1 MLKSIYAC
9 KMYRYSKH
17 KDKIHS
23 AISNPLNAELVQQL
37 SKYVDFNEPKE
48 LPESYVDTT
57 KVNNK
62 EDTSTTQKSESKPL
76 SFTPHSSITSKP
88 SSEQLDTTAESE
100 EPEDAKVTDTANTGK
115 DDTTEEKSSETSNV
129 EESTKIK
136 GNQVVESGTVLYNN
150 SCICVDKLPEV
161 VDQIKGALNLRAD
174 TKGVNRVLV
183 KDSELWIYYDD
194 SINLNNVMAAVIEF
208 LNAANYQYL
217 EFNRLARSD
226 NAIVFEVSLEDTNKS
241 VDPVG
246 ENSDGKK

>member
-37 SKYVDFNEPKE
+37 SKYVDFDEPE
-48 LPESYVDTT
+48 NVSQTDTT
-57 KVNNK
+57 AKVNK
-62 EDTSTTQKSESKPL
+62 KDESSKVKSESKPL
-76 SFTPHSSITSKP
+76 SFTPHSPVVSKP
-88 SSEQLDTTAESE
+88 NFDESTKTTEFDNSEELENPEVDTTDDESE
-100 EPEDAKVTDTANTGK
+100 
-115 DDTTEEKSSETSNV
+115 SLETSNV
-129 EESTKIK
+129 EESTATKNK
-136 GNQVVESGTVLYNN
+136 QVVESGTVLYNN
-150 SCICVDKLPEV
+150 NCICVDKLPEV
-161 VDQIKGALNLRAD
+161 VDQIKGALNLRSD

-183 KDSELWIYYDD
+183 KDSELWIYYED

-226 NAIVFEVSLEDTNKS
+226 NAIVFEVSLDDTNKS

-246 ENSDGKK
+246 ENSNGKK

>member
-1 MLKSIYAC
+1 
-9 KMYRYSKH
+9 MYRYSKH

-37 SKYVDFNEPKE
+37 SKYVDFNEPKD
-48 LPESYVDTT
+48 LPESDVDTT

-100 EPEDAKVTDTANTGK
+100 EPEDAKVTDTANTGNTGK

-226 NAIVFEVSLEDTNKS
+226 NAIVFEVSLEDTNKY
-241 VDPVG
+241 VDPIG

>member
-1 MLKSIYAC
+1 
-9 KMYRYSKH
+9 MYRYSKH

-23 AISNPLNAELVQQL
+23 GISNPLNAELVQQL
-37 SKYVDFNEPKE
+37 SKYVNFNELE
-48 LPESYVDTT
+48 DLPESDVDTT

-62 EDTSTTQKSESKPL
+62 DDTSTTQKSESKPL

-246 ENSDGKK
+246 ENSNVKK

>member
-37 SKYVDFNEPKE
+37 SKYVDFDEPE
-48 LPESYVDTT
+48 NVSQTDTT
-57 KVNNK
+57 AKVNK
-62 EDTSTTQKSESKPL
+62 PDESSKVKSESKPL
-76 SFTPHSSITSKP
+76 SFTPHSPVVSKP
-88 SSEQLDTTAESE
+88 NFDESTKTTELDNLE
-100 EPEDAKVTDTANTGK
+100 EPENPEV
-115 DDTTEEKSSETSNV
+115 DTTDDESESLETSNV
-129 EESTKIK
+129 EESTATKNK
-136 GNQVVESGTVLYNN
+136 QVVESGTVLYNN
-150 SCICVDKLPEV
+150 NCICVDKLPEV
-161 VDQIKGALNLRAD
+161 VDQIKGALNLRSD

-183 KDSELWIYYDD
+183 KDSELWIYYED

-226 NAIVFEVSLEDTNKS
+226 NAIVFEVSLDDTNKS

-246 ENSDGKK
+246 ENSNGKK

>member
-37 SKYVDFNEPKE
+37 SKYVDFDEPE
-48 LPESYVDTT
+48 NVSQTDTT
-57 KVNNK
+57 AKVNK
-62 EDTSTTQKSESKPL
+62 QDESSKVKSKSKPL
-76 SFTPHSSITSKP
+76 SFTPHSPVVSNPNFDESTK
-88 SSEQLDTTAESE
+88 TTEFDNSE
-100 EPEDAKVTDTANTGK
+100 EPENQEVHTTDDESA
-115 DDTTEEKSSETSNV
+115 TESESLETSDV
-129 EESTKIK
+129 EESTATKNK
-136 GNQVVESGTVLYNN
+136 QVVESGTVLYNN
-150 SCICVDKLPEV
+150 NCICVDKLPEV
-161 VDQIKGALNLRAD
+161 VDQIKGALNLRSD

-183 KDSELWIYYDD
+183 KDSELWVYYED

-226 NAIVFEVSLEDTNKS
+226 NAIVFEVSLDDTTKS

-246 ENSDGKK
+246 ENSNGKK

>member
-37 SKYVDFNEPKE
+37 SKYVDFDEPE
-48 LPESYVDTT
+48 AVSQTDTT
-57 KVNNK
+57 AEVGKKDEPSKVK
-62 EDTSTTQKSESKPL
+62 PESKPL
-76 SFTPHSSITSKP
+76 SFTPHSPVVSKP
-88 SSEQLDTTAESE
+88 SFDETTKTTELDNSE
-100 EPEDAKVTDTANTGK
+100 EPENQEVHTTDDESA
-115 DDTTEEKSSETSNV
+115 TESESLETSDV
-129 EESTKIK
+129 EESTATKSK
-136 GNQVVESGTVLYNN
+136 QVVESGTVLYNN
-150 SCICVDKLPEV
+150 NCICVDKLPEV
-161 VDQIKGALNLRAD
+161 VDQIKGALNLRSD

-183 KDSELWIYYDD
+183 KDSELWIYYED

-226 NAIVFEVSLEDTNKS
+226 NAVVFEISLDDTTKS
-241 VDPVG
+241 VDPIG
-246 ENSDGKK
+246 ENSNGKK

>member
-37 SKYVDFNEPKE
+37 SKYVDFDEPE
-48 LPESYVDTT
+48 NVSQTDTT
-57 KVNNK
+57 AKVNK
-62 EDTSTTQKSESKPL
+62 QDESSKVKSESKPL
-76 SFTPHSSITSKP
+76 SFTPHSPVVSKP
-88 SSEQLDTTAESE
+88 NFDESTKTTEFDNSEELENPEVDTTDDESE
-100 EPEDAKVTDTANTGK
+100 
-115 DDTTEEKSSETSNV
+115 SLETSNV
-129 EESTKIK
+129 EEYTATKNK
-136 GNQVVESGTVLYNN
+136 QVVESGTVLYNN
-150 SCICVDKLPEV
+150 NCICVDKLPEV
-161 VDQIKGALNLRAD
+161 VDQIKGALNLRSD

-183 KDSELWIYYDD
+183 KDSELWIYYED

-226 NAIVFEVSLEDTNKS
+226 NAIVFEVSLDDTNKS

-246 ENSDGKK
+246 ENSNGKK

>member
-1 MLKSIYAC
+1 
-9 KMYRYSKH
+9 MYRYSKH

-37 SKYVDFNEPKE
+37 SKYVDFNEPE
-48 LPESYVDTT
+48 DLPESDVDTT
-57 KVNNK
+57 RVNNK
-62 EDTSTTQKSESKPL
+62 AGTSTTQKSEPKPL
-76 SFTPHSSITSKP
+76 SFTPHSAITSKP
-88 SSEQLDTTAESE
+88 SSEQSDTTTESE
-100 EPEDAKVTDTANTGK
+100 NLEDDKIIDTANTNNG
-115 DDTTEEKSSETSNV
+115 DTTEGKSSETSNV

-136 GNQVVESGTVLYNN
+136 GNQVVESETVLYNN
-150 SCICVDKLPEV
+150 SCICINKLPEV
-161 VDQIKGALNLRAD
+161 VDQIKGALNLRSD

-183 KDSELWIYYDD
+183 KDSELWVYYED

-241 VDPVG
+241 VDPVR
-246 ENSDGKK
+246 ENSNGKK

>member
-37 SKYVDFNEPKE
+37 SKYVDFDEPE
-48 LPESYVDTT
+48 NVSQTDTT
-57 KVNNK
+57 AKVNK
-62 EDTSTTQKSESKPL
+62 QDESSKVKSESKPL
-76 SFTPHSSITSKP
+76 SFTPHSPVVSKP
-88 SSEQLDTTAESE
+88 NFDESTKTTEFDNLE
-100 EPEDAKVTDTANTGK
+100 EPENPEV
-115 DDTTEEKSSETSNV
+115 DTTDDESATESESLETSDV
-129 EESTKIK
+129 EESTATKNK
-136 GNQVVESGTVLYNN
+136 QVVESGTVLYNN
-150 SCICVDKLPEV
+150 NCICVDKLPEV
-161 VDQIKGALNLRAD
+161 VDQIKGALNLRSD

-183 KDSELWIYYDD
+183 KDSELWIYYED

-226 NAIVFEVSLEDTNKS
+226 NAVVFEISLDDTTKS
-241 VDPVG
+241 VDPIG
-246 ENSDGKK
+246 ENSNGKK

>member
-37 SKYVDFNEPKE
+37 SKYVDFDEPE
-48 LPESYVDTT
+48 NVSQTDTT
-57 KVNNK
+57 AKVNK
-62 EDTSTTQKSESKPL
+62 QDESSKVKSESKPL
-76 SFTPHSSITSKP
+76 SFTPHSPVVSKP
-88 SSEQLDTTAESE
+88 NFDESTKTTEFDNSEELENPEVDTTDDESE
-100 EPEDAKVTDTANTGK
+100 
-115 DDTTEEKSSETSNV
+115 SLETSDV
-129 EESTKIK
+129 EESTATKNK
-136 GNQVVESGTVLYNN
+136 QVVESGTVLYNN
-150 SCICVDKLPEV
+150 NCICVDKLPEV
-161 VDQIKGALNLRAD
+161 VDQIKGALNLRSD

-183 KDSELWIYYDD
+183 KDSELWIYYED

-226 NAIVFEVSLEDTNKS
+226 NAIVFEVSLDDTTKS
-241 VDPVG
+241 LDPIG
-246 ENSDGKK
+246 ENSNGKK